1 MSSNKSKIAAQGKSL
16 DRSPNPI
23 DAHVGSRIRLRRAIL
38 GLSQEKLAEELGI
51 TFQQVQKYERGL
63 NRVGASRL
71 WHLARV
77 LGVNVNFFYDNF
89 DEETQEKMSIFTT
102 PTMLSFAEDPAPAYD
117 HDILGRKDVLELVRH
132 YIRINDPKIA
142 KNVLDLVKSIS
153 AEHSDK
159 ED

>member
-1 MSSNKSKIAAQGKSL
+1 MASNKGKITAQGKSL
-16 DRSPNPI
+16 DGSPNPI

-77 LGVNVNFFYDNF
+77 LGVSVNFFYDNF
-89 DEETQEKMSIFTT
+89 DEETQEKMSVFA
-102 PTMLSFAEDPAPAYD
+102 PTVFSFAEEAAPTYQRD
-117 HDILGRKDVLELVRH
+117 VLGRKDVLELVRH
-132 YIRINDPKIA
+132 YVRINDPKIA

-153 AEHSDK
+153 AENSEK

>member
-1 MSSNKSKIAAQGKSL
+1 MANIKGKITAYGKSS
-16 DRSPNPI
+16 DGSPNPI
-23 DAHVGSRIRLRRAIL
+23 DAHVGTRIRLRRAIL

-71 WHLARV
+71 WHLARI
-77 LGVNVNFFYDNF
+77 LGVSVNFFYDNF
-89 DEETQEKMSIFTT
+89 DEETQEKISDSS
-102 PTMLSFAEDPAPAYD
+102 PTVFSFAEDPAPTYER
-117 HDILGRKDVLELVRH
+117 DILSRKDVLELVRH

-153 AEHSDK
+153 VEHSDK
-159 ED
+159 DD

>member
-1 MSSNKSKIAAQGKSL
+1 MSSNKCKITAQGKLS
-16 DRSPNPI
+16 DGSPNPI
-23 DAHVGSRIRLRRAIL
+23 DVHVGSRIRLRRAIL

-77 LGVNVNFFYDNF
+77 LGVSVNFFYDNF
-89 DEETQEKMSIFTT
+89 DEDTQEKMSVFSS
-102 PTMLSFAEDPAPAYD
+102 PTMLSFAEDPAPIYER
-117 HDILGRKDVLELVRH
+117 DILSRKDVLELVRH

-153 AEHSDK
+153 SESSDK